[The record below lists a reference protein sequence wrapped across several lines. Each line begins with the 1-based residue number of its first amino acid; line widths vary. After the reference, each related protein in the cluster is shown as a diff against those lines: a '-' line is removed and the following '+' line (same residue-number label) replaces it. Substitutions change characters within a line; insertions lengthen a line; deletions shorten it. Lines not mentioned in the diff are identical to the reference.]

1 MLTGAQATEAES
13 VIASAAEY
21 LYHLYDIVYLLQL
34 VVLNNAKRANLEI
47 KQSEPLADRNSI
59 SDSLWKLPNVKAL
72 EPNLKRCLGS
82 RLAKTMNQL
91 NANDIHL
98 ISMYRSLSWRR
109 IKGVERSVP
118 WRRVKIVFG
127 RKRSITVYNSLT

>member
-47 KQSEPLADRNSI
+47 TQSEPLAGRNSI

-82 RLAKTMNQL
+82 RPAKTMNQL

-109 IKGVERSVP
+109 IKGGKVRAVEKGEDSF
-118 WRRVKIVFG
+118 WKKKI
-127 RKRSITVYNSLT
+127 YYCL